1 MDSTLQRDPGDT
13 GEMSAIVDASRGRH
27 HLDDYATLTTSQMRV
42 RQRIT
47 TRRLVRLLMP
57 GPLDGHAR

>member
-1 MDSTLQRDPGDT
+1 MDTSVRPEAPTEAT
-13 GEMSAIVDASRGRH
+13 MDASRGRH

-47 TRRLVRLLMP
+47 TRRLVRALLP
-57 GPLDGHAR
+57 EQNGGRP